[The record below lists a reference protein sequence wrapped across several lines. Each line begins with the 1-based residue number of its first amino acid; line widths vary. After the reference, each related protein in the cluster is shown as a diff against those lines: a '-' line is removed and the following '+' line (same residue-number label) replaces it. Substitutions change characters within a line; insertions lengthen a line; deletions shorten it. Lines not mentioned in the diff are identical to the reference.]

1 MDVFVPKVLAILIA
15 KKHAKLV
22 KEQ

>member
-1 MDVFVPKVLAILIA
+1 MNVFVPKVLAILIA